1 MRNDVPGLNS
11 LRFSKKQSVCGSYH
25 PRFRFEVNPGFT
37 ECSVHARMEDRV
49 TPKSL
54 LWPDCPPWTGH
65 FAGPSPVSD
74 PGTRRPEGEPKA
86 TEARK
91 HLEGGVSLLRP
102 PCSCEGPA
110 GEAAEMET
118 CGPGPNEP
126 LLADSELRSTS
137 GFLGRALTPG
147 SGSWRL

>member
-11 LRFSKKQSVCGSYH
+11 LRFSKKQSVRGSYH

-54 LWPDCPPWTGH
+54 LWPDCPSWTGH

-74 PGTRRPEGEPKA
+74 PGTCRPEGEPKA
-86 TEARK
+86 TEAGK

-102 PCSCEGPA
+102 PVRD
-110 GEAAEMET
+110 
-118 CGPGPNEP
+118 
-126 LLADSELRSTS
+126 L
-137 GFLGRALTPG
+137 LGRLRR
-147 SGSWRL
+147 WRRVVQAETSHCQQIPSSDSRLCF